1 MMYAPLAPALPL
13 IQSGKLIPLAV
24 TTKTRLAELPDV
36 PTIAE
41 TVLPN
46 FDIVTWYGMWV
57 PKDTPEPIVAKLNKA
72 MVEASKSAKVVE
84 ALKSQGTLPSTMS
97 YQQAEAFNLSESA
110 RWIKVMKDANIQP
123 E

>member
-1 MMYAPLAPALPL
+1 MRP
-13 IQSGKLIPLAV
+13 IAV

-41 TVLPN
+41 SGLPG

-57 PKDTPEPIVAKLNKA
+57 PKDTPEPIIAKLNKA
-72 MVEASKSAKVVE
+72 MIEASQSPKVVE

-97 YQQAEAFNLSESA
+97 YQEAEAFNLAESA